1 MKLYQKLSQISF
13 LKNSYTY
20 KFLFVAF
27 IGIHIPLIGLLVFV
41 LYGSSSISEGSILFF
56 TLLMTLMAT
65 GITLLILKK
74 LIKPIEVASKAL
86 SEYRSNRVV
95 SNLPTD
101 FHDEAGLLMRN
112 IQESI
117 EENETFINE
126 KQDLIYMLSHDLR
139 SFGGNTQT
147 LSQLILD
154 EYPSN
159 SVKEYAALISDSM
172 NQQYQFI
179 GNFIKLLKEQDEITN
194 SSSQPKIIQIQAL
207 FSLVQKQIFQKMS
220 AKNIELISSVEVKE
234 ALLTINEDLLA
245 RVLVNLIDN
254 AIKFSFAN
262 SQIHIRMYLE
272 NGKLIITIA
281 DKGIGF
287 EQKNSELL
295 FEKFTKMGKVGTL
308 NEPSTGIG
316 LYLCRKTIQKHQ
328 GELIAQSEGKDK
340 GAIFSIVFQP

>member
-1 MKLYQKLSQISF
+1 MELYQKLSQISF

-27 IGIHIPLIGLLVFV
+27 IGIHIPLIGLLLFV
-41 LYGSSSISEGSILFF
+41 LYGSNSISTGSMLFF
-56 TLLMTLMAT
+56 TLLMTLTAT
-65 GITLLILKK
+65 AITLFILKK

-86 SEYRSNRVV
+86 SNYRSNRIV
-95 SNLPTD
+95 SDLPLN

-117 EENETFINE
+117 EGNEIFINE

-139 SFGGNTQT
+139 GFGGNAQT

-154 EYPSN
+154 EYPAN
-159 SVKEYAALISDSM
+159 SVKEYATLISDSM

-194 SSSQPKIIQIQAL
+194 SNSQPKIIQIQAL
-207 FSLVQKQIFQKMS
+207 FSLVEKQVLQKMS
-220 AKNIELISSVEVKE
+220 AKNIELISSIEVKE
-234 ALLTINEDLLA
+234 ALLTISEDLLV

-254 AIKFSFAN
+254 AIKFSFSN
-262 SQIHIRMYLE
+262 SQIHIRIYLE
-272 NGKLIITIA
+272 NAKLIIMIV
-281 DKGIGF
+281 DKGVGF
-287 EQKNSELL
+287 EQNESELL

-316 LYLCRKTIQKHQ
+316 LYLCRKTIEKHQ
-328 GELIAQSEGKDK
+328 GELIAQSEGVNK
-340 GAIFSIVFQP
+340 GAVFSIAF